1 MGGAEYGRGIAVMTG
16 DTAVATGWIGCID
29 GLKPVYGY
37 GWTYGVV
44 ATIGAAGV
52 IYGVVAITGDVAR
65 G

>member
-16 DTAVATGWIGCID
+16 DTAVATGCIGWIG
-29 GLKPVYGY
+29 GLKAVY

-44 ATIGAAGV
+44 ATIGTAGV
-52 IYGVVAITGDVAR
+52 TYGVVAITGDVAR